1 MAQHTFITG
10 QFVRIDQQLANAGQ
24 RVVAAILD
32 LIFKFILASALVSL
46 VLGAGGA
53 FNQYYGNES
62 MAVFLSYFFVVM
74 PVLCYDMIFEY
85 FCNGRSLGKMIM
97 GLRVVAADGSKPS
110 STSIFFRFIF
120 YLLEGYTGFGI
131 VVMLFTKDNQRLGDI
146 AGETYVI
153 KTRTV
158 YMGNMLAAAKSQ
170 FPQGYMPV
178 YPQAAQLSMR
188 QVEVIQECFYAKG
201 EDAYSMKVELAQKI
215 CQFLK
220 INVSNVPV
228 HQFFSQLIYDYRFV
242 NAE

>member
-32 LIFKFILASALVSL
+32 LIFKFLLASSLISL
-46 VLGAGGA
+46 VLGAGGV
-53 FNQYYGNES
+53 FYHYES
-62 MAVFLSYFFVVM
+62 ENMNTFLYFFLVLL
-74 PVLCYDMIFEY
+74 PVLCYDMIFEF

-97 GLRVVAADGSKPS
+97 GLRVVASDGSKPS

-153 KTRTV
+153 KTRSV
-158 YMGNMLAAAKSQ
+158 YMGNMLAAAKNQ
-170 FPQGYMPV
+170 FPQGYVPV

-188 QVEVIQECFYAKG
+188 QVEVIQECYFAKG
-201 EDAYSMKVELAQKI
+201 EDAYPTKVELAQKI

-220 INVSNVPV
+220 INVSNVPI
-228 HQFFSQLIYDYRFV
+228 HQFFSQLIYDYRFI

>member
-10 QFVRIDQQLANAGQ
+10 QFVRIDQQLANTGQ

-32 LIFKFILASALVSL
+32 LIFKFFLATALFSF
-46 VLGAGGA
+46 LGLGG
-53 FNQYYGNES
+53 FFYDSEYES
-62 MAVFLSYFFVVM
+62 MTVFLYFFIVIL

-85 FCNGRSLGKMIM
+85 FCNGRSWGKMMM

-110 STSIFFRFIF
+110 SSSIFFRFIF

-158 YMGNMLAAAKSQ
+158 YMGNMLAASKSQ
-170 FPQGYMPV
+170 FPQGYVPV
-178 YPQAAQLSMR
+178 YPQVAQLSLR
-188 QVEVIQECFYAKG
+188 QVEVIQECYYAKG
-201 EDAYSMKVELAQKI
+201 EDANSTKNDLAQKI

-220 INVSNVPV
+220 ISVSNVSV
-228 HQFFSQLIYDYRFV
+228 HQFFSQLIYDYRFL

>member
-32 LIFKFILASALVSL
+32 LIFKFIMASTLVSL

-53 FNQYYGNES
+53 FYRYGNES
-62 MAVFLSYFFVVM
+62 MAVFLSYFFVLL

-120 YLLEGYTGFGI
+120 
-131 VVMLFTKDNQRLGDI
+131 
-146 AGETYVI
+146 
-153 KTRTV
+153 
-158 YMGNMLAAAKSQ
+158 
-170 FPQGYMPV
+170 
-178 YPQAAQLSMR
+178 
-188 QVEVIQECFYAKG
+188 
-201 EDAYSMKVELAQKI
+201 
-215 CQFLK
+215 
-220 INVSNVPV
+220 
-228 HQFFSQLIYDYRFV
+228 
-242 NAE
+242 